1 MQLAIAQ
8 PCTRPAGCRTF
19 TSSQPRR
26 FVGEN
31 AAHEAA
37 VLAASLGGPPS
48 RRRRCLPPLPP
59 AAC

>member
-8 PCTRPAGCRTF
+8 PCTRPAGCRAF
-19 TSSQPRR
+19 TSGQPRR
-26 FVGEN
+26 FVGSN
-31 AAHEAA
+31 VTLEAA

-48 RRRRCLPPLPP
+48 RRCRCLPLPP